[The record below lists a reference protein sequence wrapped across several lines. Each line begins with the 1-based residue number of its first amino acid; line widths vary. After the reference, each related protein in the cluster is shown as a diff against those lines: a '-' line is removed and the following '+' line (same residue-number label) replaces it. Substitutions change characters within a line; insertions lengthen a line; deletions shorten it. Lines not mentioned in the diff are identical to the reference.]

1 MPTPILLPEL
11 GAGSVTLSH
20 WYAEPGDAVLAGERI
35 VEVLADG
42 ATFEV
47 TSPATGTL
55 VSKQVFPREP
65 LAAGQTLGAI
75 EEFA

>member
-1 MPTPILLPEL
+1 MPTPIVLPEL

-20 WYAEPGDAVLAGERI
+20 WYAEPGDSVLAGERI

-47 TSPATGTL
+47 TAPATGRL
-55 VSKQVFPREP
+55 MEKLAFPREK
-65 LAAGQTLGAI
+65 LATGQSLGAI
-75 EEFA
+75 EAI